1 MEIEA
6 RCEVVEVPEL
16 MLLLLRCDRANGK
29 RCDVPALGAL
39 SEGKRVWKP
48 ANCGL
53 GFDVGVF
60 DGIPDQ
66 GVGLIDL
73 DLMGEAM
80 LDLSAWSWLSRI
92 AMVRER
98 LW

>member
-1 MEIEA
+1 METEA
-6 RCEVVEVPEL
+6 RSEVDEVPGL
-16 MLLLLRCDRANGK
+16 MLLLRCDGANGK
-29 RCDVPALGAL
+29 RCDVPGLGAL
-39 SEGKRVWKP
+39 SKGKKRVWKP

-73 DLMGEAM
+73 DL
-80 LDLSAWSWLSRI
+80 WQKRCWT
-92 AMVRER
+92 
-98 LW
+98 

>member
-1 MEIEA
+1 METEA
-6 RCEVVEVPEL
+6 RCEVVEVPE
-16 MLLLLRCDRANGK
+16 MMLLLRCDRANGK

-60 DGIPDQ
+60 DGFPDQ

>member
-1 MEIEA
+1 M
-6 RCEVVEVPEL
+6 
-16 MLLLLRCDRANGK
+16 
-29 RCDVPALGAL
+29 
-39 SEGKRVWKP
+39 WKP

-60 DGIPDQ
+60 DGSPDQ

-73 DLMGEAM
+73 DLTGEAV